1 MNPIFIKNYIRKN
14 QGKTVIRKVFGLRNK
29 VENIKGVIKDIYP
42 QIFTVKTKN
51 GIKSFS
57 YSEIISKDIK
67 ITVF

>member
-14 QGKTVIRKVFGLRNK
+14 QGKTVIIKVFGLRNK

-67 ITVF
+67 ITVV